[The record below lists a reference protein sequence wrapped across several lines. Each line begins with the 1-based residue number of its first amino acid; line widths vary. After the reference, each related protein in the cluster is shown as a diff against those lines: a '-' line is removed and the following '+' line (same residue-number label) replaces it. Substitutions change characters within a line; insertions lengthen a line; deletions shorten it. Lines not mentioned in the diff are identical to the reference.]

1 MAQRKPIVA
10 GNWKMNG
17 SLELVSTIST
27 AINECKN
34 EQVDIIVFPPA
45 TLLSKLSE
53 AGVSVGTQ
61 TISEYDAGAYTGEV
75 SAELA
80 KQFGATYTLV
90 GHSERRIIFGES
102 NDVVANKFAK
112 AQEKGLIPILCI
124 GETEQQRDA
133 GETEK
138 VVTEQIK
145 AVISKLGIAAL
156 SNSVLAYEPVWAIGT
171 GKTATPE
178 QAQSVHKFIRDMLC
192 EESKPIAQS
201 LQILYGGSVNEKNSK
216 SLFTQPDID
225 GGLIGGASLKADAF
239 MSICDSALGNV

>member
-17 SLELVSTIST
+17 SVELVSEIST

-34 EQVDIIVFPPA
+34 EQVDIIIFPPA
-45 TLLSKLSE
+45 PLLLKVVES
-53 AGVSVGTQ
+53 GISVGTQ
-61 TISEYDAGAYTGEV
+61 TVSEFNSGAFTGEL

-80 KQFGATYTLV
+80 KQLGATHTLV

-102 NDVVANKFAK
+102 NESVADKFAK
-112 AQEKGLIPILCI
+112 AQENGLIPILCV

-133 GETEK
+133 EETEM
-138 VVTEQIK
+138 VVAEQIN

-156 SNSVLAYEPVWAIGT
+156 LNSVLAYEPVWAIGT

-178 QAQSVHKFIRDMLC
+178 QAQAVHKFIRDML
-192 EESKPIAQS
+192 SKQS
-201 LQILYGGSVNEKNSK
+201 EHVGDTLQILYGGSVNDKNSK
-216 SLFTQPDID
+216 SLFIQPDID

-239 MSICDSALGNV
+239 VSICNSALGNV